1 MEMAKCKASLRSQC
15 PCDWL
20 RIHAKTIGERES
32 IIILKIYHVKGGST
46 RPMIL
51 TSIVIEHNGI
61 LKL

>member
-1 MEMAKCKASLRSQC
+1 MEMANCKASLKSQC

-20 RIHAKTIGERES
+20 RTHAKKIGERES
-32 IIILKIYHVKGGST
+32 IIIFKIYHVKGGST
-46 RPMIL
+46 RPIIL